1 MIKICKQNKEAV
13 LRKIYEG
20 KFDNV
25 APSISN
31 LVDDII
37 LTMHKNGILSCLT
50 NKLPDK
56 RAHNTTIPF
65 ELVMALSV
73 AAKMK
78 TNTSISDIPYA
89 ITDHRVLAELGYNI
103 IDTEKDLNTGMMT
116 ESSLRFLFGKYEAKE
131 LLKSYNEIIQ
141 EQIMPKLDY
150 KPNIHILDC
159 TELSVNLDNKNYEQ
173 SAITTNK
180 YGDIDRGYKLASLRG
195 IIDDTGIIEEIEF
208 GAMNIHDL
216 ELSRNMLKN
225 TQVFKPGDILIEDR
239 GFLDRKLINYLK
251 IKRKVDTYVPLKSNM
266 TAYQIAIQIAKEENK
281 WESHPSREKQKIAFV
296 PNLKN
301 YWWSDK
307 TNACKKYAENSDVE
321 LNSCVVWDTE
331 TDNYFVFCTTDTT
344 VSAKQIITTYE
355 LRPEIEEDY
364 RQLKDFWKLQDFK
377 STKINMIALHIIMV
391 LFGYLFFQ
399 IYTLMPEGE
408 QYAHKSLPV
417 IMKNYQPQALPYL
430 VFYADSEFAI
440 FNISE
445 ILKLY
450 SSCDIKAQQRL
461 LQVLK

>member
-1 MIKICKQNKEAV
+1 MIKICKQNKESI

-20 KFDNV
+20 KFDNI

-103 IDTEKDLNTGMMT
+103 IDIEKDLNTGMMT
-116 ESSLRFLFGKYEAKE
+116 ESSLRFIFGKYEAKE

-180 YGDIDRGYKLASLRG
+180 YGDIDRGYKLSSLRG

-225 TQVFKPGDILIEDR
+225 TKVFKPGDILIEDR
-239 GFLDRKLINYLK
+239 GFLDRNLINYLK

-301 YWWSDK
+301 YWWSDE
-307 TNACKKYAENSDVE
+307 TNSRKKYAENSDVE

-430 VFYADSEFAI
+430 VFYADFEFAI

-450 SSCDIKAQQRL
+450 SSCDIEAQQRL

>member
-1 MIKICKQNKEAV
+1 MIKVCKENKKG
-13 LRKIYEG
+13 LTQKMMSNN
-20 KFDNV
+20 FDFV
-25 APSISN
+25 AMSQSN

-37 LTMHKNGILSCLT
+37 LSMHQNKILECLT
-50 NKLPDK
+50 KAMPDK

-65 ELVMALSV
+65 DLVLALSV

-78 TNTSISDIPYA
+78 TKTSLSDIPYA
-89 ITDHRVLAELGYNI
+89 ITDHCVLSELGYNI
-103 IDTEKDLNTGMMT
+103 IDTDKDLKTGMMT

-131 LLKSYNEIIQ
+131 LFKSYNEVVQ

-159 TELSVNLDNKNYEQ
+159 TELSVNLDNENYEQ

-180 YGDIDRGYKLASLRG
+180 YGDVDRGYKLASLRG

-216 ELSRNMLKN
+216 ELSRDMLKN
-225 TQVFKPGDILIEDR
+225 TKVFNPGDILIEDR
-239 GFLDRKLINYLK
+239 GFLDRELINYLK
-251 IKRKVDTYVPLKSNM
+251 NERKVDTYVPLRSNM
-266 TAYQIAIQIAKEENK
+266 IAYQTAVKIAQLDNK
-281 WESHPSREKQKIAFV
+281 WENHPTRENQKIAFV

-307 TNACKKYAENSDVE
+307 IESNKKYAENNDVE

-331 TDNYFVFCTTDTT
+331 TDSYFVFCTTDTT

-408 QYAHKSLPV
+408 QYSHKSLPV
-417 IMKNYQPQALPYL
+417 ILKNYQSTAMPYL
-430 VFYADSEFAI
+430 VFYADVEFGI
-440 FNISE
+440 FSISE
-445 ILKLY
+445 IIKLY
-450 SSCDIKAQQRL
+450 PSCDTAAQQRL
-461 LQVLK
+461 LSVLE